1 LLMLVALAN
10 LMRLSLKERRTR
22 SRVQRSVAGNPG
34 RDDRKGM
41 VVVKERAVAKGQGGC
56 RLLKCEIKKSHRLSG

>member
-1 LLMLVALAN
+1 MKPGEKHFHERSVELQTLGYAPPDFLLMLVALAN

-34 RDDRKGM
+34 TLRDD
-41 VVVKERAVAKGQGGC
+41 
-56 RLLKCEIKKSHRLSG
+56 